1 MAKIGFLGAG
11 NMGIGIASRLL
22 EAGHTVQV
30 YNRTRS
36 KLVPL
41 VERGAVAKTSAREA
55 AEFADAIFAMV
66 GDDDASQAVWLGDE
80 GALAATNSSN
90 KPLIIECSTL
100 SHSWV
105 MELSKIVAGRG
116 LQYLDCPVTGL
127 PEAALSGTLTL
138 FLGGA
143 KSVIS
148 KAQDYLRPVSSKQI
162 HFGEIGA
169 GTAYKL
175 VVNLM
180 GSIQIAATA
189 EALLVAERAGLDPK
203 MVAEALGTG
212 GAGSPQVANNSKLM
226 VAGDHEA
233 NVLFSSNWRLKD
245 TRYGVDFAREL
256 GQESIL
262 GAVAQELFQQLVD
275 AGFADSAESK
285 IIDILRAQ

>member
-1 MAKIGFLGAG
+1 MGNGMAL
-11 NMGIGIASRLL
+11 RLL

-30 YNRTRS
+30 YNRTQS
-36 KLVPL
+36 KLAPL
-41 VERGAVAKTSAREA
+41 VGRGAIAKNSAREA
-55 AEFADAIFAMV
+55 AESAEAIFAMV
-66 GDDDASQAVWLGDE
+66 GDDIASQAVWLGDE

-105 MELSKIVAGRG
+105 MELSRNVADRG
-116 LQYLDCPVTGL
+116 LQYIDCPVTGL
-127 PEAALSGTLTL
+127 PEAALSGALTL
-138 FLGGA
+138 FLGGS

-148 KAQDYLRPVSSKQI
+148 MAQDYLRPISSKQI

-189 EALLVAERAGLDPK
+189 EALLVAERAGLDLN

-212 GAGSPQVANNSKLM
+212 GSGSPQVANNSKLM
-226 VAGDHEA
+226 VAGDHET
-233 NVLFSSNWRLKD
+233 NVVFSSNWRLKD
-245 TRYGVDFAREL
+245 TRYGVDFAGQL
-256 GQESIL
+256 GQASLL
-262 GAVAQELFQQLVD
+262 GTVAQELFQRLVD

-285 IIDILRAQ
+285 IIDVLRVQSDK